1 VHCIAGHAIANAGTA
16 GFQLAFDHGDLEAGR
31 MLLGRIAAEHFF
43 DDNDDAFDFLRAV
56 LAAEGKTMTSN

>member
-1 VHCIAGHAIANAGTA
+1 
-16 GFQLAFDHGDLEAGR
+16 